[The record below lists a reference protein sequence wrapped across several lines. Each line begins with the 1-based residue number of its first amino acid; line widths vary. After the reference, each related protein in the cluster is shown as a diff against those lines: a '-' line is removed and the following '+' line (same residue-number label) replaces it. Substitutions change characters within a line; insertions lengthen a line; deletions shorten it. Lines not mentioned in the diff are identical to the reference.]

1 MKKKHN
7 GGNFFTEDA
16 YLVGIKS
23 GHFRCGEPAKI
34 IDTVMLSRAGTDPRL
49 PQSVPIPCFHIV
61 FSDGQEDWWVIDF
74 LTMRIISETDVEDGN
89 IPPLS

>member
-1 MKKKHN
+1 MKQTHDIT
-7 GGNFFTEDA
+7 GIPFVTEDA

-23 GHFRCGEPAKI
+23 GHFRCGDPAKI
-34 IDTVMLSRAGTDPRL
+34 IDTVMLSRDGDGINP
-49 PQSVPIPCFHIV
+49 VPCFHIV

-74 LTMRIISETDVEDGN
+74 LTMRIISETDVNEGN

>member
-1 MKKKHN
+1 MKQTH
-7 GGNFFTEDA
+7 GTAGTPEGQFVTEDA
-16 YLVGIKS
+16 YLVGIKY

-34 IDTVMLSRAGTDPRL
+34 IDTVMLSRDGKDP
-49 PQSVPIPCFHIV
+49 VPCFHIV

-74 LTMRIISETDVEDGN
+74 LTMRIISETDVKDNN